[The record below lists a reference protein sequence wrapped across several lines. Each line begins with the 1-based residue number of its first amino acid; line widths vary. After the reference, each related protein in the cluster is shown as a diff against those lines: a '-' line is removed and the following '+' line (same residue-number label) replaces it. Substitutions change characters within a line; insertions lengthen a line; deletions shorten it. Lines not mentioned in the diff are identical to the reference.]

1 MPSRVVT
8 YKTILILWFLVAAPV
23 GYASISKA
31 RELLNKVSMT
41 WELEGTMEKIAVMGG
56 GTAGNSWVSLNWGEF
71 NKWAV
76 KMWEGRLS

>member
-1 MPSRVVT
+1 MPSRVVV

-31 RELLNKVSMT
+31 RELLNKLSTT
-41 WELEGTMEKIAVMGG
+41 WELEGSMEKIAVMGG
-56 GTAGNSWVSLNWGEF
+56 GMADNSWASLNWGEF
-71 NKWAV
+71 NRWAA